1 VTNLVET
8 ISLTLT
14 LHRDEADD
22 FPFDDIL
29 GLKCLPRR
37 GRQRIGNCTYEW
49 VREGCVE
56 VPEIAG
62 GDN

>member
-1 VTNLVET
+1 VTNLVEKIT
-8 ISLTLT
+8 VELT

-22 FPFDDIL
+22 FPFDNIG
-29 GLKCLPRR
+29 GLNSLPRK
-37 GRQRIGNCTYEW
+37 GMQRIGLITYEW
-49 VREGCVE
+49 ERHGAEE